1 MKKFSEYIFENEEK
15 QLDESVGAILGSLGI
30 GVGGVIT
37 GSVLAG
43 LAVYGAVLI
52 VYGYTKAQSKIIIAI
67 TKLWRSLKSV
77 ISGTKDFVNNKEGDV
92 RGDVRG
98 AIRDAQRDPKVVRAI
113 DKMDIVKQKYSEEL
127 NDVFESLNQK
137 KWKEAK
143 DKLAKKHDDVK
154 NNPIVRSIIIAEIV
168 KITGEPV
175 MFVASPGNE
184 SFRAV
189 KDFFDLKTAK
199 MASDATIEFLKKS
212 LMEKESSE

>member
-77 ISGTKDFVNNKEGDV
+77 ISGTKDFVNNKED
-92 RGDVRG
+92 DVRG

>member
-30 GVGGVIT
+30 GVGGVIA

-43 LAVYGAVLI
+43 LAVYGAVFI
-52 VYGYTKAQSKIIIAI
+52 VYGYTKAQSKIVIAI
-67 TKLWRSLKSV
+67 TKLWRSLKNV

-92 RGDVRG
+92 RE

-189 KDFFDLKTAK
+189 KDIFDLKTAK

>member
-67 TKLWRSLKSV
+67 TKLWRSLKNV

-92 RGDVRG
+92 RE

>member
-15 QLDESVGAILGSLGI
+15 QLDESVGATLGSLGI
-30 GVGGVIT
+30 GVGGAIA

-43 LAVYGAVLI
+43 LAVYGAVLV

-77 ISGTKDFVNNKEGDV
+77 ISGTKDFVNNKE
-92 RGDVRG
+92 GDVRG

-189 KDFFDLKTAK
+189 KDIFDLKTAK

>member
-67 TKLWRSLKSV
+67 TKLWRSLKNV

-92 RGDVRG
+92 RE

-189 KDFFDLKTAK
+189 KDIFDLKTAK